1 MNLLTSSTCPKRSR
15 SSPRLAYTGRPG
27 QGQDAASTRPIP
39 SVAAGLRKGGGDP
52 MVYKASDGETSED
65 NERVKYD
72 DFMAT
77 ILARCF

>member
-1 MNLLTSSTCPKRSR
+1 
-15 SSPRLAYTGRPG
+15 
-27 QGQDAASTRPIP
+27 
-39 SVAAGLRKGGGDP
+39 

-77 ILARCF
+77 ILARCL